1 MIKKGIDN
9 PWFMQ
14 YNKYIKRKKEVN
26 RMVNLI
32 VENLD
37 EEMAEEVRVFIKQ
50 KKQEKEEKL
59 FAEEILENIKEEIK
73 LLKRLGFDLRK
84 NGYTQWRIYDDEII
98 ITKR

>member
-1 MIKKGIDN
+1 
-9 PWFMQ
+9 
-14 YNKYIKRKKEVN
+14 
-26 RMVNLI
+26 MVNLI

-37 EEMAEEVRVFIKQ
+37 EEMAEEVRIFIKQ

-73 LLKRLGFDLRK
+73 LLKKLGFDLRK
-84 NGYTQWRIYDDEII
+84 SGYTQWRIYDDEII